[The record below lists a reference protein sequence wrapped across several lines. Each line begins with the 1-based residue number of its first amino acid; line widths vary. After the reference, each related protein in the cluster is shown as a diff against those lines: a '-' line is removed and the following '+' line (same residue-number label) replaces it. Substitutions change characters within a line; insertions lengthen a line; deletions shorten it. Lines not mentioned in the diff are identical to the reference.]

1 MPASKATASTSK
13 AASSGKA
20 AAPLSERD
28 EKILD
33 AILLEARK
41 NHGDAKLTL
50 MYLLKAYES
59 VLGRFGID
67 AKNENHY
74 YRILLQWSLDA
85 EPTYA
90 GWRAMLDGSRKKPPA
105 ATTPRSNKP
114 PAAAAKASTGA
125 VLRKVA
131 TAASAA
137 RDLSSRTRAPPVSK
151 AATPRATTTTS
162 VKRAPT
168 IKVSTP
174 RAAPAAATIVVD
186 RGVVATTSQPARA
199 P

>member
-1 MPASKATASTSK
+1 MRRGPIIVPKTTASTSK
-13 AASSGKA
+13 AASSDKA

-50 MYLLKAYES
+50 MHLLKAYES

-90 GWRAMLDGSRKKPPA
+90 GWRAMLDGSRKKPSA
-105 ATTPRSNKP
+105 ATPRSNH
-114 PAAAAKASTGA
+114 
-125 VLRKVA
+125 VA
-131 TAASAA
+131 ES
-137 RDLSSRTRAPPVSK
+137 
-151 AATPRATTTTS
+151 
-162 VKRAPT
+162 
-168 IKVSTP
+168 
-174 RAAPAAATIVVD
+174 
-186 RGVVATTSQPARA
+186 
-199 P
+199 